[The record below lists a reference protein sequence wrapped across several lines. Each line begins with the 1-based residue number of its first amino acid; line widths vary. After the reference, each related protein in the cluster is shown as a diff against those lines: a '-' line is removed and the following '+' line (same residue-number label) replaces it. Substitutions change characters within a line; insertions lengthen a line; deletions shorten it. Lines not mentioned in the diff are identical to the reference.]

1 MRLLFNVCAFEGG
14 RQLELGENYWRTRW
28 PSTSWQVQ
36 NYETNFLCRSRSEFA
51 WSEQEDLWCG
61 SETVKQ
67 TFAILHFVPTN
78 WPQIPETQTTT
89 VHLRTHGRLPTS
101 ASVSKKLNL
110 KSIKGVIVFL
120 LSVYLE
126 QRALQTQ
133 LFIMEPSFYKVERK
147 LKKFYTPQTWS
158 EKCIVL
164 AISLADNTVA
174 LIYIESQWKI
184 AGVIRTNQ
192 SYCQPLSTF
201 CLKFNPQTRSDR
213 SRRQQRESTPQLRPP
228 SPRCN
233 QVAMENLRAIH
244 ARLYLVITGT
254 AVCLWMP
261 SALPSQRCERAVP
274 KQCAWLSGSS
284 LWWSMFSY
292 ERVIKFAQST
302 LKFSGWYRHVLPK
315 LPKNQVSLFRW
326 KAWKKIPWVCFIFRR
341 RFVILT
347 VFIT

>member
-1 MRLLFNVCAFEGG
+1 
-14 RQLELGENYWRTRW
+14 
-28 PSTSWQVQ
+28 
-36 NYETNFLCRSRSEFA
+36 
-51 WSEQEDLWCG
+51 
-61 SETVKQ
+61 
-67 TFAILHFVPTN
+67 
-78 WPQIPETQTTT
+78 
-89 VHLRTHGRLPTS
+89 
-101 ASVSKKLNL
+101 
-110 KSIKGVIVFL
+110 
-120 LSVYLE
+120 
-126 QRALQTQ
+126 
-133 LFIMEPSFYKVERK
+133 MEPSFYKVERK

-158 EKCIVL
+158 EKCIVV
-164 AISLADNTVA
+164 AISLADNAVA

-192 SYCQPLSTF
+192 SYCQPHSTF

-261 SALPSQRCERAVP
+261 SALPSQRCVRAVP

-292 ERVIKFAQST
+292 EQVIKFAQST
-302 LKFSGWYRHVLPK
+302 LKFSGWYRAMYCPNCQRAKPFFLYAKPGK
-315 LPKNQVSLFRW
+315 GCP
-326 KAWKKIPWVCFIFRR
+326 AWYIFFIFRR

-347 VFIT
+347 AFITYSKSHWQKPLLSQKTHF